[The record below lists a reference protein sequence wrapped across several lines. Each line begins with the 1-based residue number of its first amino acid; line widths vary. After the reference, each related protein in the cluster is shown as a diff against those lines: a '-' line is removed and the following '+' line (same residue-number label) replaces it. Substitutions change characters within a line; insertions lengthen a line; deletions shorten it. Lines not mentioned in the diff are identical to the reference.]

1 MVIMH
6 LLEWLWLSDP
16 SAKDVDALQ
25 GSHIIENLE
34 IVIYNHNNPIENGQ
48 SAPIR
53 VWAHKYYLWGWMIS
67 LLD

>member
-1 MVIMH
+1 
-6 LLEWLWLSDP
+6 LSDP

-53 VWAHKYYLWGWMIS
+53 V
-67 LLD
+67 

>member
-6 LLEWLWLSDP
+6 RLEWFWLSDP
-16 SAKDVDALQ
+16 SAKDEDALQ
-25 GSHIIENLE
+25 GSHTIENLE
-34 IVIYNHNNPIENGQ
+34 IVIYNHSNPIENSQ

-53 VWAHKYYLWGWMIS
+53 VWAHKYYLQGWVIS